1 MHCCFVLLQHDTR
14 AIAWLTVRKSS
25 ALQNHYST
33 IPQCDTVRL
42 NCSKTHCVLHMTVLH
57 FCIFTAG
64 GSFGLLPIVPI
75 SILFWRILEDGDDN
89 AAHVIMM
96 WMTMAMPMT
105 MILEAVS
112 TTVRKFHCY
121 RANVIFGAVLFSAQK
136 GRFKIYKAHKTEIIN
151 GNTST

>member
-42 NCSKTHCVLHMTVLH
+42 NCSKTHCVPHKTVMH

-64 GSFGLLPIVPI
+64 GSFGLLPIALS
-75 SILFWRILEDGDDN
+75 SILFWNMAMIMLLM
-89 AAHVIMM
+89 VIMM
-96 WMTMAMPMT
+96 WMKMAMPMTKMT

-121 RANVIFGAVLFSAQK
+121 RANIIFGAVLFSAHK
-136 GRFKIYKAHKTEIIN
+136 SRFTIYRAHKTEIIN